1 MQFSYNLIVLIHVLA
16 AILWLGG
23 MFFIG
28 LVMVPVLR
36 EMEPPEKRIEVLA
49 SAAKR
54 FRTLSWVAIPVL
66 LITGVLNSMNRGVT
80 PEMISNGSLFL
91 SRFGKILTI
100 KVAIVL
106 IMLILG
112 AIHDFVLGPRLTEI
126 MTGNTAGIYD
136 SEKIKTYRVYVSWLA
151 RFNALLGIFV
161 VAMAVMLS

>member
-36 EMEPPEKRIEVLA
+36 EMEPPEKRIEVLS

-66 LITGVLNSMNRGVT
+66 LITGILNAMNRGVT
-80 PEMISNGSLFL
+80 LEMVSNGSLFL
-91 SRFGKILTI
+91 SHFGKILTI
-100 KVAIVL
+100 KVAVVL

-112 AIHDFVLGPRLTEI
+112 AIHDFVLGPRLTNI
-126 MTGNTAGIYD
+126 MAGTGPGIYG
-136 SEKIKTYRVYVSWLA
+136 SENIKTIECTYHGLPVLTPY
-151 RFNALLGIFV
+151 
-161 VAMAVMLS
+161 

>member
-36 EMEPPEKRIEVLA
+36 DMEPPQKRIEVL
-49 SAAKR
+49 STAAKR
-54 FRTLSWVAIPVL
+54 FRILSWIAIPVL
-66 LITGVLNSMNRGVT
+66 LITGVLNTMNRGVT
-80 PEMISNGSLFL
+80 LETISNGSLFL
-91 SRFGKILTI
+91 SHFGKILTI

-112 AIHDFVLGPRLTEI
+112 AIHDFLLGPRLTKI
-126 MTGNTAGIYD
+126 MTGTDLSIYD
-136 SEKIKTYRVYVSWLA
+136 PEKIESYRRYVSWLA
-151 RFNALLGIFV
+151 RFNALLGISV
-161 VAMAVMLS
+161 VALAVMLS

>member
-1 MQFSYNLIVLIHVLA
+1 MQFSHNLIVLIHVLA

-36 EMEPPEKRIEVLA
+36 DLEPPQKRIEVLS

-54 FRTLSWVAIPVL
+54 FRTLSWIAIPVL
-66 LITGVLNSMNRGVT
+66 LITGVLNAMNRGVT
-80 PEMISNGSLFL
+80 LEMVSNGSLFL
-91 SRFGKILTI
+91 SYFGKILTI

-106 IMLILG
+106 SMLILG
-112 AIHDFVLGPRLTEI
+112 AIHDFVLGPRLTDI
-126 MTGNTAGIYD
+126 MAGTSSGIYD

-151 RFNALLGIFV
+151 RFNALLGISV
-161 VAMAVMLS
+161 VALAVMLS